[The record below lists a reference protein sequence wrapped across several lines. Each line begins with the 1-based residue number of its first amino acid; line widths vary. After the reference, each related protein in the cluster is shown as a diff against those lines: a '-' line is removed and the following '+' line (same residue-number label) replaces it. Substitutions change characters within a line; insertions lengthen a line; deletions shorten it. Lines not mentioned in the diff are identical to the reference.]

1 MQEENNT
8 HITPKDPATSG
19 NNVDVAATC
28 ESSPEQGSDV
38 AATRESS
45 LEQGSDVAAT
55 RESSPEQRSDVAATI
70 ESSPEQG
77 SEGKTPKK
85 GRRILK
91 VLGILTLV
99 MGIIVLLL
107 GGCVKILQLPKV
119 QTYLIGKLTH
129 NLSETLNADVHIKHI
144 YYRPL
149 NHLTIDSLYISDQQ
163 RDTLAFIEK
172 TYINIDFL
180 AFADDRLDFT
190 AIELERPYIRLQSL
204 NDSTLNCDFL
214 FTKQQQPNAIVLP
227 RVNIDQLTLTDLRFR
242 YNQYLV
248 SELNL
253 SLHMPVFTSDSL
265 DIQLEELSLD
275 ATIDNVNVNLHTR
288 LHGNL
293 DSIYADEILLDYQ
306 KRRIFT
312 GDIAI
317 YHPTQL
323 DSLYIEAHCTD
334 LHTSYHSLQEVLQ
347 QLNISPT
354 VLPQEVARLGNIHYR
369 GAINGRLE
377 HTDLHGILTTALG
390 AVQVNGYV
398 EADTTLQDID
408 FCGHLATDSF
418 QLGTFLS
425 NKDIGTI
432 ALHAHL
438 DGEIDSAQLTTCT
451 AEAKI
456 QCMEYRGYPYQDIDL
471 NGTIGV
477 EEGKGTLVIRDEN
490 ISLELNGLAVWAEKE
505 KVLDINARIQDFKPY
520 ALRLTDQYPDLSLSA
535 MTYISLFSSGTR
547 EQILDN
553 LFGYVIVDTLA
564 IQNGDKHATM
574 EQLKL
579 DIESDWQDHKPY
591 HKLHLQSDYLTAD
604 ISGNFRYHTLPQ
616 TYQQFVHTYLP
627 SLVAAPT
634 KPNKQANQLNFYA
647 YFRELNEMTQVLGL
661 PMSFPSYPTIKG
673 FIDEE
678 TEQIGLQAHIPHIQT
693 AGTQI
698 DNLTVALDNH
708 QDSLDIAVYMYN
720 RLPKHNPTAAK
731 IGDVKA
737 RILLNALND
746 DVDMR
751 ILLENTDS
759 IRNEGTIHISSHVSQ
774 ENNQPQLTAHIHPT
788 QIVLN
793 DSAWTIND
801 ALIHY
806 SAATKKV
813 EVNHFGLSTDY
824 QSIGAHG
831 TASPNAEDS
840 IQIDLQN
847 INVQYLLG
855 YTLAGEA
862 ISVQGPLTG
871 WATLYGLFTQPMV
884 EAQVAI
890 PQAGLNGSYLG
901 DLTAN
906 AYLDREEKTIIIEG
920 EAIDSTDHQVV
931 EVKGKVI
938 PADKWWGLNIHCDSV
953 DIGLIDFWTHTF
965 FSNPKGRAF
974 GDLQVFG
981 QERQTWVTTA
991 MYAKDAEL
999 TVPQIGATFYFSD
1012 SIYMDSTAIRIPRV
1026 HLRDAE
1032 GNRGVFSGAITHNN
1046 FQDFHYDLNAE
1057 VDNLL
1062 ALNLPYDPQAMFY
1075 GRVYGSGNVNI
1086 KGDDYVCRIGVNA
1099 RTEANSKF
1107 YLSVNTASTASN
1119 ASFIQFAQPDTTSH
1133 SLLNLLNTPTEPVAT
1148 VAKKQ
1153 AKLLLSLQLEA
1164 TPTADIHISLGG
1176 DNGIRGRGE
1185 GNLKIT
1191 YDDSTE
1197 DVQML
1202 GTYTLQSGIFSYSLG
1217 NIVRRSFDIAEGSS
1231 VTWSGDA
1238 LAPTVDITGRYHTTA
1253 SLRDLFGSE
1262 ISQAATNRTSIPV
1275 NCVLHL
1281 TEQLFN
1287 PKLSFSI
1294 ELPQSDESIQS
1305 QVNSIINTDEMLMRQ
1320 VLYLLVFNR
1329 FYTAD
1334 YLQNTQQ
1341 SVGLNETYSLLSST
1355 ITNQVNSW
1363 LSKLTDVFTM
1373 GFNFRTDGEGETASQ
1388 EYEANFQIQPIRQ
1401 LVINGN
1407 FGYRYND
1414 LSNRPFFGDLD
1425 IEYLLTQNG
1434 KLRAKAYTH
1443 TVDKYSLRQ
1452 ANTVQG
1458 LGLVFKH
1465 DFNWKR
1471 KDKNNQT
1478 KEKKQKRKKANE
1490 NNNAK
1495 KIE

>member
-1 MQEENNT
+1 MRGICIYTSVQEQNNT
-8 HITPKDPATSG
+8 HITHNNPPASG
-19 NNVDVAATC
+19 ENGDITTTGVIT
-28 ESSPEQGSDV
+28 PGQKSD
-38 AATRESS
+38 A
-45 LEQGSDVAAT
+45 
-55 RESSPEQRSDVAATI
+55 
-70 ESSPEQG
+70 
-77 SEGKTPKK
+77 PKK
-85 GRRILK
+85 GGRAKK
-91 VLGILTLV
+91 VFA
-99 MGIIVLLL
+99 IITLLL
-107 GGCVKILQLPKV
+107 GFPLLLLVGSTMLLQIPKV
-119 QTYLIGKLTH
+119 QTYLIGKLTT
-129 NLSETLNADVHIKHI
+129 NLSETLNADVHIQHI
-144 YYRPL
+144 HYRPL

-172 TYINIDFL
+172 TYIHIDLL

-190 AIELERPYIRLQSL
+190 TIELQRPYIRVQSL

-214 FTKQQQPNAIVLP
+214 FTKKQQPNVIALP

-242 YNQYLV
+242 YNQYIV
-248 SELNL
+248 SDLDL
-253 SLHMPVFTSDSL
+253 SLNMPVLTSDSL
-265 DIQLEELSLD
+265 DIQVESLTLD
-275 ATIDNVNVNLHTR
+275 ATIDQIDVNLHTQLR
-288 LHGNL
+288 GSL
-293 DSIYADEILLDYQ
+293 DSIFADKILLVYQ
-306 KRRIFT
+306 NKRIFA
-312 GDIAI
+312 GDIAV
-317 YHPTQL
+317 YHPMRL
-323 DSLYIEAHCTD
+323 DSLYMEANCTD
-334 LHTSYHSLQEVLQ
+334 LYATYHSLQEVLQ
-347 QLNISPT
+347 QLHISPS
-354 VLPQEVARLGNIHYR
+354 VLPKEVAQLGNIHYR
-369 GAINGRLE
+369 GSIEGRLQ
-377 HTDLHGILTTALG
+377 HTNLHGVLTTALG
-390 AVQVNGYV
+390 NVQVNGSV
-398 EADTTLQDID
+398 ETDTTLQDID
-408 FCGHLATDSF
+408 FSGHISTDNFLLGKLLNNPDVGAIAF
-418 QLGTFLS
+418 Q
-425 NKDIGTI
+425 
-432 ALHAHL
+432 AHL
-438 DGEIDSAQLTTCT
+438 DGDIDSTQLTKCI
-451 AEAKI
+451 AEANI
-456 QCMEYRGYPYQDIDL
+456 QHIEYRGYPYQDINL
-471 NGTIGV
+471 SGTIGV
-477 EEGKGTLVIRDEN
+477 EEVNGTLQINDEN
-490 ISLELNGLAVWAEKE
+490 ISMAINGLAVWSLHD
-505 KVLDINARIQDFKPY
+505 KVLDINARINHLNPH
-520 ALRLTDQYPDLSLSA
+520 ALHLTDQYPDLSLSA
-535 MTYISLFSSGTR
+535 MTYISLFTSGTQ
-547 EQILDN
+547 EQMLDN
-553 LFGYVIVDTLA
+553 LFGYMIIDTLA
-564 IQNGDKHATM
+564 INNGDKHATM

-579 DIESDWQDHKPY
+579 DIESEWQNHKPY

-604 ISGNFRYHTLPQ
+604 ISGNFRYNTLPNTCQ
-616 TYQQFVHTYLP
+616 RILHTYFP
-627 SLVAAPT
+627 SMIDAPR
-634 KPNKQANQLNFYA
+634 KANKQANQLDLYA
-647 YFRELNEMTQVLGL
+647 YFRELDKITEVMEL

-673 FIDEE
+673 FINEH

-698 DNLTVALDNH
+698 DNLTVAVDNY

-746 DVDMR
+746 HIDTKIQLD
-751 ILLENTDS
+751 NTDS
-759 IRNEGTIHISSHVSQ
+759 IRNEGTIHISSLLQQ
-774 ENNQPQLTAHIHPT
+774 ENNQPLLAAHIHPT

-793 DSAWTIND
+793 DSVWNIND
-801 ALIHY
+801 AYINY
-806 SAATKKV
+806 STANKKV

-824 QSIGAHG
+824 QSIAAHG

-840 IQIDLQN
+840 IKIDLRN
-847 INVQYLLG
+847 MDVQYLLS
-855 YTLAGEA
+855 YTEAGNA

-890 PQAGLNGSYLG
+890 PQAGLNGTYLG
-901 DLTAN
+901 NLTAN

-920 EAIDSTDHQVV
+920 QAIDSTDHQVV

-938 PADKWWGLNIHCDSV
+938 PANKWWGLDIHCDSV

-965 FSNPKGRAF
+965 FSNPQGRAF

-981 QERQTWVTTA
+981 QERKTWVTTA
-991 MYAKDAEL
+991 MFAKDVQL
-999 TVPQIGATFYFSD
+999 TIPQIGATFYFSD
-1012 SIYMDSTAIRIPRV
+1012 SIYMDSTAIRIPQV
-1026 HLRDAE
+1026 NLRDAE
-1032 GNRGVFSGAITHNN
+1032 GNRGVFSGEITHTYFQN
-1046 FQDFHYDLNAE
+1046 FQYDLNAQ

-1062 ALNLPYDPQAMFY
+1062 ALNLPYNPQAMFY
-1075 GRVYGSGNVNI
+1075 GRVYGTGNVNI

-1119 ASFIQFAQPDTTSH
+1119 ASFIQFAEPDTTSH
-1133 SLLNLLNTPTEPVAT
+1133 TLLNLLTEPTKKVTKAT
-1148 VAKKQ
+1148 KKQ

-1164 TPTADIHISLGG
+1164 TPTADINIKLGG
-1176 DNGIRGRGE
+1176 DDGIRGRGE

-1202 GTYTLQSGIFSYSLG
+1202 GTYTLQSGVFSYSLG

-1262 ISQAATNRTSIPV
+1262 ISQVATNRTSVPV
-1275 NCVLHL
+1275 NCVLHM
-1281 TEQLFN
+1281 TDQLFN
-1287 PKLSFSI
+1287 PLLKFSI

-1341 SVGLNETYSLLSST
+1341 TVGLNETYSLLSST

-1373 GFNFRTDGEGETASQ
+1373 GFNFRTDGEGEAASQ

-1425 IEYLLTQNG
+1425 IEYLLTPNG

-1465 DFNWKR
+1465 DFNWK
-1471 KDKNNQT
+1471 KKAKNVHA
-1478 KEKKQKRKKANE
+1478 KEKKVKKT
-1490 NNNAK
+1490 K
-1495 KIE
+1495 KDKQ

>member
-1 MQEENNT
+1 MRGICIYTSVQEQNNT
-8 HITPKDPATSG
+8 HITHNNPPASG
-19 NNVDVAATC
+19 ENGDITTTGVIT
-28 ESSPEQGSDV
+28 PGQKSD
-38 AATRESS
+38 A
-45 LEQGSDVAAT
+45 
-55 RESSPEQRSDVAATI
+55 
-70 ESSPEQG
+70 
-77 SEGKTPKK
+77 PKK
-85 GRRILK
+85 GGRAKK
-91 VLGILTLV
+91 VFA
-99 MGIIVLLL
+99 IITLLL
-107 GGCVKILQLPKV
+107 GFPLLLLVGSTMLLQIPKV
-119 QTYLIGKLTH
+119 QTYLIGKLTT
-129 NLSETLNADVHIKHI
+129 NLSETLNADVHIQHI
-144 YYRPL
+144 HYRPL

-172 TYINIDFL
+172 TYIHIDLL

-190 AIELERPYIRLQSL
+190 TIELQRPYIRVQSL

-214 FTKQQQPNAIVLP
+214 FTKKQQPNAIVLP
-227 RVNIDQLTLTDLRFR
+227 RVNIDQLTLIDLRFR
-242 YNQYLV
+242 YNQYIV
-248 SELNL
+248 SDLDL
-253 SLHMPVFTSDSL
+253 SLNMPVLTSDSL
-265 DIQLEELSLD
+265 DIQVESLTLD
-275 ATIDNVNVNLHTR
+275 ATIDQIDVNLHTQLR
-288 LHGNL
+288 GSL
-293 DSIYADEILLDYQ
+293 DSIFADEILLVYQ
-306 KRRIFT
+306 DKRIFA
-312 GDIAI
+312 GDIAV
-317 YHPTQL
+317 YHPMRL
-323 DSLYIEAHCTD
+323 DSLYMEANCTD
-334 LHTSYHSLQEVLQ
+334 LYATYHSLQEVLQ
-347 QLNISPT
+347 QLHISPS
-354 VLPQEVARLGNIHYR
+354 VLPKEVAQLGNIHYR
-369 GAINGRLE
+369 GSIEGRLQ
-377 HTDLHGILTTALG
+377 HTNLHGVLTTALG
-390 AVQVNGYV
+390 NVQVNGSV
-398 EADTTLQDID
+398 ETDTTLQDID
-408 FCGHLATDSF
+408 FSGHISTDNF
-418 QLGTFLS
+418 LLGKLL
-425 NKDIGTI
+425 NNPDIGTI
-432 ALHAHL
+432 GFQAHL
-438 DGEIDSAQLTTCT
+438 DGDIDSTQLTKCI
-451 AEAKI
+451 AEANI
-456 QCMEYRGYPYQDIDL
+456 QHIEYRGYPYQDINL
-471 NGTIGV
+471 SGTIGV
-477 EEGKGTLVIRDEN
+477 EEVNGTLQINDEN
-490 ISLELNGLAVWAEKE
+490 ISMAINGLAVWSPQD
-505 KVLDINARIQDFKPY
+505 KVLDINARINHFNPH
-520 ALRLTDQYPDLSLSA
+520 ALHLTDQYPELSLSA
-535 MTYISLFSSGTR
+535 MTYISLFTSGTQ
-547 EQILDN
+547 EQMLDN
-553 LFGYVIVDTLA
+553 LFGYMIIDTLA
-564 IQNGDKHATM
+564 INNGDKHATM

-579 DIESDWQDHKPY
+579 DIESEWQNQKPY

-604 ISGNFRYHTLPQ
+604 ISGNFRYNTLPNTCQ
-616 TYQQFVHTYLP
+616 RILHTYFP
-627 SLVAAPT
+627 SMIDAPR
-634 KPNKQANQLNFYA
+634 KANKQANQLDLYA
-647 YFRELNEMTQVLGL
+647 YFRELEEITDVLEL

-673 FIDEE
+673 FINEH

-698 DNLTVALDNH
+698 DNLTVAVDNY

-746 DVDMR
+746 HIDTK
-751 ILLENTDS
+751 IQLENTDS
-759 IRNEGTIHISSHVSQ
+759 IRNEGTIHISSLLQQ
-774 ENNQPQLTAHIHPT
+774 ENNQPLLAAHIHPT

-793 DSAWTIND
+793 DSVWNIND
-801 ALIHY
+801 AYINY
-806 SAATKKV
+806 STANKKV

-824 QSIGAHG
+824 QSIAAHG

-840 IQIDLQN
+840 IKIDLRN
-847 INVQYLLG
+847 MDVQYLLS
-855 YTLAGEA
+855 YTEAGNA

-890 PQAGLNGSYLG
+890 PQAGLNGAYLG
-901 DLTAN
+901 NLTAN

-920 EAIDSTDHQVV
+920 QAIDSTDHQVV

-938 PADKWWGLNIHCDSV
+938 PANKWWGLDIHCDSV

-965 FSNPKGRAF
+965 FSNPQGRAF

-981 QERQTWVTTA
+981 QERKTWVTTA
-991 MYAKDAEL
+991 MFAKDVQL
-999 TVPQIGATFYFSD
+999 TIPQIGATFYFSD
-1012 SIYMDSTAIRIPRV
+1012 SIYMDSTAIRIPQV
-1026 HLRDAE
+1026 NLRDAE
-1032 GNRGVFSGAITHNN
+1032 GNRGVFSGEITHTYFQN
-1046 FQDFHYDLNAE
+1046 FQYDLNAQ

-1062 ALNLPYDPQAMFY
+1062 ALNLPYNPQAMFY
-1075 GRVYGSGNVNI
+1075 GRVYGTGNVNI

-1119 ASFIQFAQPDTTSH
+1119 ASFIQFAEPDTTSH
-1133 SLLNLLNTPTEPVAT
+1133 TLLNLLTEPTKKVTKAT
-1148 VAKKQ
+1148 KKQ

-1164 TPTADIHISLGG
+1164 TPTADINIKLGG
-1176 DNGIRGRGE
+1176 DDGIRGRGE

-1202 GTYTLQSGIFSYSLG
+1202 GTYTLQSGVFSYSLG

-1262 ISQAATNRTSIPV
+1262 ISQVATNRTSVPV
-1275 NCVLHL
+1275 NCVLHM
-1281 TEQLFN
+1281 TDQLFN
-1287 PKLSFSI
+1287 PLLKFSI

-1341 SVGLNETYSLLSST
+1341 TVGLNETYSLLSST

-1373 GFNFRTDGEGETASQ
+1373 GFNFRTDGEGEAASQ

-1425 IEYLLTQNG
+1425 IEYLLTPNG

-1465 DFNWKR
+1465 DFNWK
-1471 KDKNNQT
+1471 KKAKNVHA
-1478 KEKKQKRKKANE
+1478 KEKKVKKT
-1490 NNNAK
+1490 K
-1495 KIE
+1495 KDKQ

>member
-1 MQEENNT
+1 MRGICIYTSVQEQNNT
-8 HITPKDPATSG
+8 HITHNNPPASG
-19 NNVDVAATC
+19 ENGDITTTGVIT
-28 ESSPEQGSDV
+28 PRQKSD
-38 AATRESS
+38 A
-45 LEQGSDVAAT
+45 
-55 RESSPEQRSDVAATI
+55 
-70 ESSPEQG
+70 
-77 SEGKTPKK
+77 PKK
-85 GRRILK
+85 GGRAKK
-91 VLGILTLV
+91 VFA
-99 MGIIVLLL
+99 IITLLL
-107 GGCVKILQLPKV
+107 GFPLLLLVGSTMLLQIPKV
-119 QTYLIGKLTH
+119 QTYLIGKLTT
-129 NLSETLNADVHIKHI
+129 NLSETLNADVHIQHI
-144 YYRPL
+144 HYRPL

-172 TYINIDFL
+172 TYIHIDLL

-190 AIELERPYIRLQSL
+190 TIELQRPYIRVQSL

-214 FTKQQQPNAIVLP
+214 FTKKQQPNVIALP

-242 YNQYLV
+242 YNQYIV
-248 SELNL
+248 SDLDL
-253 SLHMPVFTSDSL
+253 SLNMPVLTSDSL
-265 DIQLEELSLD
+265 DIQVESLTLD
-275 ATIDNVNVNLHTR
+275 ATIDQIDVNLHTQLR
-288 LHGNL
+288 GSL
-293 DSIYADEILLDYQ
+293 DSIFADEILLVYQ
-306 KRRIFT
+306 DKRIFA
-312 GDIAI
+312 GDIAV
-317 YHPTQL
+317 YHPMRL
-323 DSLYIEAHCTD
+323 DSLYMEANCTD
-334 LHTSYHSLQEVLQ
+334 LYATYHSLQEVLQ
-347 QLNISPT
+347 QLHISPS
-354 VLPQEVARLGNIHYR
+354 VLPKEVAQLGNIHYR
-369 GAINGRLE
+369 GSIEGRLQ
-377 HTDLHGILTTALG
+377 HTNLHGVLTTALG
-390 AVQVNGYV
+390 NVRVNGSV
-398 EADTTLQDID
+398 ETDTTLQDID
-408 FCGHLATDSF
+408 FCGHISAENFL
-418 QLGTFLS
+418 LGKLL
-425 NKDIGTI
+425 NNPDIGTI
-432 ALHAHL
+432 GFQAHL
-438 DGEIDSAQLTTCT
+438 DGDIDSTQLTKCIG
-451 AEAKI
+451 EANI
-456 QCMEYRGYPYQDIDL
+456 QHIEYRGYPYQDINL
-471 NGTIGV
+471 SGTIGV
-477 EEGKGTLVIRDEN
+477 EEVNGTLQINDEN
-490 ISLELNGLAVWAEKE
+490 ISMAINGLAVWSLQD
-505 KVLDINARIQDFKPY
+505 KVLDINARINHLNPH
-520 ALRLTDQYPDLSLSA
+520 ALHLTDQYPELSLSA
-535 MTYISLFSSGTR
+535 MTYISLFTSGTQ
-547 EQILDN
+547 EQMLDN
-553 LFGYVIVDTLA
+553 LFGYMIIDTLA
-564 IQNGDKHATM
+564 INNGDKHATM

-579 DIESDWQDHKPY
+579 DIESEWQNHKPY

-604 ISGNFRYHTLPQ
+604 ISGNFRYNTLPNTCQ
-616 TYQQFVHTYLP
+616 RILHTYFP
-627 SLVAAPT
+627 SMIDAPR
-634 KPNKQANQLNFYA
+634 KANKQANQLDLYA
-647 YFRELNEMTQVLGL
+647 YFRELEEITDVLEL

-673 FIDEE
+673 FINEH

-698 DNLTVALDNH
+698 DNLTVAVDNY

-720 RLPKHNPTAAK
+720 RLPKNNPTTAK

-746 DVDMR
+746 HIDTK
-751 ILLENTDS
+751 IQLENTDS
-759 IRNEGTIHISSHVSQ
+759 IRNEGTIHISSLLQQ
-774 ENNQPQLTAHIHPT
+774 ENNQPLLAAHIHPT

-793 DSAWTIND
+793 DSVWNIND
-801 ALIHY
+801 AYINY
-806 SAATKKV
+806 STANKKV
-813 EVNHFGLSTDY
+813 DVNHFGLSTDY
-824 QSIGAHG
+824 QSIAAHG

-840 IQIDLQN
+840 VKIDLRN
-847 INVQYLLG
+847 MDVQYLLS
-855 YTLAGEA
+855 YTEAGNA

-890 PQAGLNGSYLG
+890 PQAGLNGAYLG
-901 DLTAN
+901 NLTAN

-920 EAIDSTDHQVV
+920 QAIDSTDHQVV

-938 PADKWWGLNIHCDSV
+938 PTNKWWGLDIHCDSV
-953 DIGLIDFWTHTF
+953 DISLIDFWTHTF
-965 FSNPKGRAF
+965 FSNPQGRAF

-981 QERQTWVTTA
+981 QERKTWVTTA
-991 MYAKDAEL
+991 MFAKDVQL
-999 TVPQIGATFYFSD
+999 TIPQIGATFYFSD
-1012 SIYMDSTAIRIPRV
+1012 SIYMDSTAIRIPQV
-1026 HLRDAE
+1026 NLRDAE
-1032 GNRGVFSGAITHNN
+1032 GNRGVFSGEITHTYFQN
-1046 FQDFHYDLNAE
+1046 FQYDLNAQ

-1062 ALNLPYDPQAMFY
+1062 ALNLPYNPQAMFY
-1075 GRVYGSGNVNI
+1075 GRVYGTGNVNI

-1119 ASFIQFAQPDTTSH
+1119 ASFIQFAEPDTTSH
-1133 SLLNLLNTPTEPVAT
+1133 TLLNLLTEPTKKVTKAT
-1148 VAKKQ
+1148 KKQ

-1164 TPTADIHISLGG
+1164 TPTADINIKLGG
-1176 DNGIRGRGE
+1176 DDGIRGRGE

-1202 GTYTLQSGIFSYSLG
+1202 GTYTLQSGVFSYSLG

-1262 ISQAATNRTSIPV
+1262 ISQVATNRTSVPV
-1275 NCVLHL
+1275 NCVLHM
-1281 TEQLFN
+1281 TDQLFN
-1287 PKLSFSI
+1287 PLLKFSI

-1341 SVGLNETYSLLSST
+1341 TVGLNETYSLLSST

-1373 GFNFRTDGEGETASQ
+1373 GFNFRTDGEGEAASQ

-1425 IEYLLTQNG
+1425 IEYLLTPNG

-1465 DFNWKR
+1465 DFNWK
-1471 KDKNNQT
+1471 KKAKNVHA
-1478 KEKKQKRKKANE
+1478 KEKKVKKT
-1490 NNNAK
+1490 K
-1495 KIE
+1495 TKIDKQ

>member
-1 MQEENNT
+1 MQQEHNT
-8 HITPKDPATSG
+8 HITHNTPPTTGEKGEITATSD
-19 NNVDVAATC
+19 NAPIQ
-28 ESSPEQGSDV
+28 SS
-38 AATRESS
+38 
-45 LEQGSDVAAT
+45 
-55 RESSPEQRSDVAATI
+55 
-70 ESSPEQG
+70 
-77 SEGKTPKK
+77 KTPKK
-85 GRRILK
+85 RRKLRKAFAIIALL
-91 VLGILTLV
+91 LGIIL
-99 MGIIVLLL
+99 LLL
-107 GGCVKILQLPKV
+107 GGSMKLLQHPKV
-119 QTYLIGKLTH
+119 QTYLIGKLT
-129 NLSETLNADVHIKHI
+129 NSLSETLNADVHIKHI

-172 TYINIDFL
+172 THINIDFL

-214 FTKQQQPNAIVLP
+214 FTKKQRPDSIVMP

-253 SLHMPVFTSDSL
+253 SLNMPVLSSDSI
-265 DIQLEELSLD
+265 DIQIEELTLD
-275 ATIDNVNVNLHTR
+275 ATIDQIDVNLHTR

-293 DSIYADEILLDYQ
+293 DSIVADKILLTYHN
-306 KRRIFT
+306 KLIFA
-312 GDIAI
+312 GDIAVH
-317 YHPTQL
+317 HPTQL
-323 DSLYIEAHCTD
+323 DSLYIEANCTD
-334 LHTSYHSLQEVLQ
+334 LYATYHNIEDVLQ
-347 QLNISPT
+347 QLHISPT
-354 VLPQEVARLGNIHYR
+354 VLPKEVARLGNIHYR
-369 GAINGRLE
+369 GDIDGRLQ
-377 HTDLHGILTTALG
+377 HTNLHGVLTTALG
-390 AVQVNGYV
+390 AVRVDGYV

-408 FCGHLATDSF
+408 FCGHLSTDSF
-418 QLGTFLS
+418 QLGKLLN
-425 NKDIGTI
+425 NKDIGAI

-438 DGEIDSAQLTTCT
+438 DGEIDSAQMTQCI
-451 AEAKI
+451 AQADI
-456 QCMEYRGYPYQDIDL
+456 QRIEYRGYTYQDIHFD
-471 NGTIGV
+471 GTMGI
-477 EEGKGTLVIRDEN
+477 EEGKGTLLINDEN
-490 ISLELNGLAVWAEKE
+490 INMRLHGLAVWAEHD
-505 KVLDINARIQDFKPY
+505 KVLDINARINHFTPH
-520 ALRLTDQYPDLSLSA
+520 ALHLTEQYPELSLSA
-535 MTYISLFSSGTR
+535 MTYISLFTSGNR
-547 EQILDN
+547 EQMLDN
-553 LFGYVIVDTLA
+553 LFGYMIIDTLT
-564 IQNGDKHATM
+564 INNGDKYTTM

-579 DIESDWQDHKPY
+579 DIESEWQNKEAH

-604 ISGNFRYHTLPQ
+604 MSGNFRYNTLPNTCQ
-616 TYQQFVHTYLP
+616 RILHNYLP
-627 SLVAAPT
+627 SLVAAPKKT
-634 KPNKQANQLNFYA
+634 NKKANQLNFYA
-647 YFRELNEMTQVLGL
+647 YFRELNELTQVLDL
-661 PMSFPSYPTIKG
+661 PMAFPSYPTIKG
-673 FIDEE
+673 FIDER

-693 AGTQI
+693 DGTQI
-698 DNLTVALDNH
+698 DNLTVAVDNH
-708 QDSLDIAVYMYN
+708 NDSLDIAVYMYN

-746 DVDMR
+746 DVDMK

-759 IRNEGTIHISSHVSQ
+759 IRNEGTIHISSHLGQ
-774 ENNQPQLTAHIHPT
+774 EHNQPLLTAHLHPT
-788 QIVLN
+788 KIVLN

-801 ALIHY
+801 AVINY
-806 SAATKKV
+806 SAATKRV

-824 QSIGAHG
+824 QSIAAHG

-840 IQIDLQN
+840 IQIDLRN

-920 EAIDSTDHQVV
+920 EAIDSTNHQVV

-938 PADKWWGLNIHCDSV
+938 PANKWWGLDIHCDSV
-953 DIGLIDFWTHTF
+953 DISLIDFWTHTF
-965 FSNPKGRAF
+965 FSHPQGRAF
-974 GDLQVFG
+974 GELQVFG
-981 QERQTWVTTA
+981 QERQTWVTA
-991 MYAKDAEL
+991 AIYAKDVQL

-1012 SIYMDSTAIRIPRV
+1012 SVYMDSTAIRIPQV
-1026 HLRDAE
+1026 NLRDAE
-1032 GNRGVFSGAITHNN
+1032 GNRGIFSGSITHTN
-1046 FQDFHYDLNAE
+1046 FQNFHYDLNAQ

-1119 ASFIQFAQPDTTSH
+1119 ASFIQFAQPDTTNR
-1133 SLLNLLNTPTEPVAT
+1133 SLLNLLNAPAEQVTKTPQ
-1148 VAKKQ
+1148 KQ

-1164 TPTADIHISLGG
+1164 TPTADINIKLGG
-1176 DNGIRGRGE
+1176 DDGIRGRGE

-1238 LAPTVDITGRYHTTA
+1238 LSPTVDITGRYHTTA

-1262 ISQAATNRTSIPV
+1262 ISQAATNRTSVPV

-1287 PKLSFSI
+1287 PMLTFSI

-1373 GFNFRTDGEGETASQ
+1373 GFNFRTDGEGESASQ

-1471 KDKNNQT
+1471 KEKT
-1478 KEKKQKRKKANE
+1478 IRPRKKSKSEKKSNDH
-1490 NNNAK
+1490 NNASK
-1495 KIE
+1495 KE

>member
-1 MQEENNT
+1 MRGICIYTSVQEQNNT
-8 HITPKDPATSG
+8 HITHNNPPASG
-19 NNVDVAATC
+19 ENGDITTTGVNTPGQKGNA
-28 ESSPEQGSDV
+28 
-38 AATRESS
+38 
-45 LEQGSDVAAT
+45 
-55 RESSPEQRSDVAATI
+55 
-70 ESSPEQG
+70 
-77 SEGKTPKK
+77 PKK
-85 GRRILK
+85 GGKARK
-91 VLGILTLV
+91 VFA
-99 MGIIVLLL
+99 IITLLL
-107 GGCVKILQLPKV
+107 SIILLFCVGSTMLLQIPKV
-119 QTYLIGKLTH
+119 QTYLIGKLTA
-129 NLSETLNADVHIKHI
+129 NLSETLNADVHIQHI
-144 YYRPL
+144 HYRPL
-149 NHLTIDSLYISDQQ
+149 NHLTIDGLYISDQQ

-172 TYINIDFL
+172 TYIHIDLL
-180 AFADDRLDFT
+180 AFADDCLDFT
-190 AIELERPYIRLQSL
+190 TIELQRPYIRVQSL

-214 FTKQQQPNAIVLP
+214 FTKKQQPNAIALP

-242 YNQYLV
+242 YNQYIV
-248 SELNL
+248 SDLDL
-253 SLHMPVFTSDSL
+253 SLNMPVLTSDSL
-265 DIQLEELSLD
+265 DIQVESLTLD
-275 ATIDNVNVNLHTR
+275 ATIDQIDVNLHTQLR
-288 LHGNL
+288 GSL
-293 DSIYADEILLDYQ
+293 DSIFADEILLVYQ
-306 KRRIFT
+306 NKRIFA
-312 GDIAI
+312 GDIAV
-317 YHPTQL
+317 YHPMRL
-323 DSLYIEAHCTD
+323 DSLYMEANCSD
-334 LHTSYHSLQEVLQ
+334 LYVTYYSLQEVLQ
-347 QLNISPT
+347 QLHISPT
-354 VLPQEVARLGNIHYR
+354 VLPKEVAQLGNIHYR
-369 GAINGRLE
+369 GSIDGRLQ
-377 HTDLHGILTTALG
+377 HTNLHGILTTALG
-390 AVQVNGYV
+390 NVQVNGSV
-398 EADTTLQDID
+398 ETDTTLQDID
-408 FCGHLATDSF
+408 FSGHISTDNF
-418 QLGTFLS
+418 LLGKLL
-425 NKDIGTI
+425 NNPDIGTI
-432 ALHAHL
+432 GFQAHL
-438 DGEIDSAQLTTCT
+438 DGDIDSTQLTKCI
-451 AEAKI
+451 AEANI
-456 QCMEYRGYPYQDIDL
+456 QHIEYRGYPYQDINL

-477 EEGKGTLVIRDEN
+477 EEVNGTLQINDEN
-490 ISLELNGLAVWAEKE
+490 ISMAINGLAVWSPQD
-505 KVLDINARIQDFKPY
+505 KVLDINARINHFNPH
-520 ALRLTDQYPDLSLSA
+520 ALHLTDQYPELSLSA
-535 MTYISLFSSGTR
+535 MTYISLFTSGTQ
-547 EQILDN
+547 EQMLDN
-553 LFGYVIVDTLA
+553 LFGYMIIDTLA
-564 IQNGDKHATM
+564 INNGDKHATM

-579 DIESDWQDHKPY
+579 DIESEWQNHKPY

-604 ISGNFRYHTLPQ
+604 ISGNFRYNTLPN
-616 TYQQFVHTYLP
+616 TCQQILHTYFP
-627 SLVAAPT
+627 SMIDAPR
-634 KPNKQANQLNFYA
+634 KANKQANQLDLYA
-647 YFRELNEMTQVLGL
+647 YFRELEEITEVLEL

-673 FIDEE
+673 FIDEN
-678 TEQIGLQAHIPHIQT
+678 TEQLGLQAHVPHIQT

-698 DNLTVALDNH
+698 DNLTIAVDNY

-720 RLPKHNPTAAK
+720 RLPKDNPTAAK

-746 DVDMR
+746 HIDTK
-751 ILLENTDS
+751 IQLENTDS
-759 IRNEGTIHISSHVSQ
+759 IRNEGTIHISSLLQQ
-774 ENNQPQLTAHIHPT
+774 ENNQPLLAAHIHPT

-793 DSAWTIND
+793 DSVWNIND
-801 ALIHY
+801 AYINY
-806 SAATKKV
+806 GTANKKV

-824 QSIGAHG
+824 QSIAAHG

-840 IQIDLQN
+840 IKIDLRN
-847 INVQYLLG
+847 MDVQYLLS
-855 YTLAGEA
+855 YTEAGNA

-884 EAQVAI
+884 EARVAI
-890 PQAGLNGSYLG
+890 PQAGLNGAYLG
-901 DLTAN
+901 NLTAN

-920 EAIDSTDHQVV
+920 QAIDSTDHQVV

-938 PADKWWGLNIHCDSV
+938 PANKWWGLDIHCDSV

-965 FSNPKGRAF
+965 FSNPQGRAF

-981 QERQTWVTTA
+981 QERKTWVTTA
-991 MYAKDAEL
+991 MFAKDVQL
-999 TVPQIGATFYFSD
+999 TIPQIGATFYFSD
-1012 SIYMDSTAIRIPRV
+1012 SIYMDSTAIRIPQV
-1026 HLRDAE
+1026 NLRDAE
-1032 GNRGVFSGAITHNN
+1032 GNRGVFSGEITHTYFQN
-1046 FQDFHYDLNAE
+1046 FQYDLNAQ

-1062 ALNLPYDPQAMFY
+1062 ALNLPYNPQAMFY
-1075 GRVYGSGNVNI
+1075 GRVYGTGNVNI

-1119 ASFIQFAQPDTTSH
+1119 ASFIQFAEPDTTSH
-1133 SLLNLLNTPTEPVAT
+1133 TLLNLLKEPTKKVTKAT
-1148 VAKKQ
+1148 KKQ

-1164 TPTADIHISLGG
+1164 TPTADINIKLGG
-1176 DNGIRGRGE
+1176 DDGIRGRGE

-1202 GTYTLQSGIFSYSLG
+1202 GTYTLQSGVFSYSLG

-1262 ISQAATNRTSIPV
+1262 ISQVATNRTSVPV
-1275 NCVLHL
+1275 NCVLHM
-1281 TEQLFN
+1281 TDQLFN
-1287 PKLSFSI
+1287 PLLKFSI

-1341 SVGLNETYSLLSST
+1341 TVGLNETYSLLSST

-1373 GFNFRTDGEGETASQ
+1373 GFNFRTDGEGEAASQ

-1425 IEYLLTQNG
+1425 IEYLLTPNG

-1465 DFNWKR
+1465 DFNWK
-1471 KDKNNQT
+1471 KKAKNVHA
-1478 KEKKQKRKKANE
+1478 KEKKVKKT
-1490 NNNAK
+1490 K
-1495 KIE
+1495 KDKQ